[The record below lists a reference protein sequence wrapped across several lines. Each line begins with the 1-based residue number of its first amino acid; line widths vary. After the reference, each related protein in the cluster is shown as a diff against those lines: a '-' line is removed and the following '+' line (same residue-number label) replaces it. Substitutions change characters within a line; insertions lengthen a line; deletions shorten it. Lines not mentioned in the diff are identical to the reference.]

1 MENRMKSSVIVSM
14 RLWLFVVILV
24 LFSIPFAMAKPDLA
38 EMINHFGQELQGQE
52 IPKPASSFL
61 GDQKINLHI
70 LQNDGEDLVVGIV
83 TEQGKIKN
91 LIVAEV
97 KDPTL
102 TISTDEDTIEA
113 ILTREDKFS
122 VIKQALDDKKL
133 TYKAVGFSNKVKF
146 WFAKTA
152 AKAFGLFNKNDDA
165 EGAEVEV
172 FAKVNVDDIASGDE
186 ETNEGNTDDGADD
199 GESGEGTNDA
209 SAEGNSDD
217 AQQTDAA
224 AEVEDNQQKVHIVKL
239 IEGGFPEEDISIKV
253 GETVQ
258 WLNTRSGR
266 FKDGMIIGTMACR
279 DIKSDI
285 YDPGESY
292 SYTFTKPGKCVIV
305 DGIYTTET
313 MDVIVS

>member
-1 MENRMKSSVIVSM
+1 MKTRMGLSIKLVF
-14 RLWLFVVILV
+14 LTLLLTILA
-24 LFSIPFAMAKPDLA
+24 LPLAMAKPDLA

-70 LQNDGEDLVVGIV
+70 LQNDDEDLVVGIV

-102 TISTDEDTIEA
+102 IISTDEDTIEA
-113 ILTREDKFS
+113 ILTGEDKFS

-152 AKAFGLFNKNDDA
+152 ARAFGLFNKNDDA

-172 FAKVNVDDIASGDE
+172 FAKVNFDDVADSEDGQDVKDVQDSDGSY
-186 ETNEGNTDDGADD
+186 GNGSAAVNTTDDVDSDAVQPPEDIGDD
-199 GESGEGTNDA
+199 LP
-209 SAEGNSDD
+209 
-217 AQQTDAA
+217 
-224 AEVEDNQQKVHIVKL
+224 KVHTVKL
-239 IEGGFPEEDISIKV
+239 IEGGFPVEEISIKV
-253 GETVQ
+253 GETVL
-258 WLNTRSGR
+258 WLNARGGR
-266 FKDGMIIGTMACR
+266 FDDGMIIGTMACR
-279 DIKSDI
+279 DIKSTI
-285 YDPGESY
+285 YGPGESY
-292 SYTFTKPGKCVIV
+292 SSTFSKPGKCVIV